1 MYETSCHWVDL
12 IQIFICNLGCNA
24 ILNRHNGTLTS
35 PAFGHA
41 NYPHNQKCTYK
52 IRHPEGGKLSMI
64 FSYLDVH
71 PTDSVQVRQSFI
83 NIACSLS
90 P

>member
-1 MYETSCHWVDL
+1 LKKQCQPALCLHVLL
-12 IQIFICNLGCNA
+12 IERILCPGCNA

-52 IRHPEGGKLSMI
+52 IRHPGANVSKLFFFLADAVAKQALVLFLGKPP
-64 FSYLDVH
+64 F
-71 PTDSVQVRQSFI
+71 
-83 NIACSLS
+83 
-90 P
+90 